1 MGIEKSLVLIKPDA
15 VERNLIGKVLEV
27 YEKENLVVKHM
38 KMDRISKDFA
48 KIHYSEHKGK
58 DFFDSLINYITRG
71 KLVAL
76 VLEGENAIS
85 KIRAINGSVNC
96 ENDSILTIRRRFAI
110 SKTEN
115 TVHASDSTDSAKR
128 EIELWFP
135 NINE

>member
-27 YEKENLVVKHM
+27 YEQEDLTVKHM
-38 KMDRISKDFA
+38 KMDKISKEFA
-48 KIHYSEHKGK
+48 KIHYDEHKGK

-85 KIRAINGSVNC
+85 KIRDINGSVNC
-96 ENDSILTIRRRFAI
+96 EKDSISTIRRRFAI

-115 TVHASDSTDSAKR
+115 TVHASDSKESAKR

-135 NINE
+135 NTCE